1 MVLQR
6 QEPVRIRKKPLELRA
21 IRWTGSNLDEVQAFV
36 DADDFYVAGNAL
48 HLRTFHGNVVA
59 DKGDW
64 IIEQVGG
71 AEYYPCRPEILAMTY
86 DVIEEEPEPDPSP
99 AGWPPRERQPVRGHS
114 RPATA

>member
-1 MVLQR
+1 MAFQ
-6 QEPVRIRKKPLELRA
+6 QEEPVHIRKKPLELRA

-71 AEYYPCRPEILAMTY
+71 VEYYPCRPDILAMTY
-86 DVIEEEPEPDPSP
+86 DILEGEPDTSPSP
-99 AGWPPRERQPVRGHS
+99 TGWEPADHQPANGRS
-114 RPATA
+114 TPATA